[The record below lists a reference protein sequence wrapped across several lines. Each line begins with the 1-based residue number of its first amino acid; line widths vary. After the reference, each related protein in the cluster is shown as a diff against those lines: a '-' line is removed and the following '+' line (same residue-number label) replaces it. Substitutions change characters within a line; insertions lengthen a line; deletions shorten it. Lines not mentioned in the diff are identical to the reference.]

1 MAEALIRQP
10 VYTEI
15 AGTSF
20 GDVIQPYIGEL
31 AYDPRQPS
39 RYRSGDSDISAELL
53 LYRDVLRD
61 ERAYSAL
68 AQRLDAAVAV
78 SWEVQ
83 PGGPLRRDRLAAEDL
98 AAQLREFRFERTCRQ
113 LLFVVWYGY
122 GVAEALWSPDGRRVR
137 LADLVVRAPDRFRW
151 ANDGRLLLRLQTH
164 PRGEPVPAAKFVALT
179 QPGEHGDVPHAPGL
193 ARWCFWPVYL
203 KRNAIKFWGVALD
216 KFAIPTP
223 VGRHRANPGK
233 GEVSKLL
240 KVVSNIASGAG
251 VALPEGQSIE
261 LLQSAARTGGDF
273 ESFVK
278 YFDNAITT
286 LLLGQSSTT
295 DQGPW
300 RGTAEIQ
307 KDVRDEIIASDCRL
321 LDAALNTTV
330 ARWLTAWNFP
340 GAAPPRI
347 VHDASPPEDLDKRA
361 SREETVGRTS
371 GLRPTQAHVEE
382 VYGGRWEPA
391 PASPMQGPEPAPAT
405 DVQPRRGGRAGPML
419 AAGDGEDPI
428 GQAVHAL
435 LAGDGWAPLMEPM
448 VEPLKDAIDAAI
460 ARGESLKMFK
470 ARVPE
475 LMRRMDET
483 ATAETLHNMT
493 FSGVISG
500 QGGEQ

>member
-1 MAEALIRQP
+1 MAEALIRPP
-10 VYTEI
+10 VQVEI

-20 GDVIQPYIGEL
+20 GNVIQPYIGEL

-39 RYRSGDSDISAELL
+39 RYRSGNSDITPELL

-61 ERAYSAL
+61 ERAFSAL
-68 AQRLDAAVAV
+68 GQRLDAAVAV

-83 PGGPLRRDRLAAEDL
+83 PGGPLRRDRLAAESL
-98 AAQLREFRFERTCRQ
+98 AAQLKTISFERASRQ
-113 LLFVVWYGY
+113 LLFGVWYGY
-122 GVAEALWSPDGRRVR
+122 AVAEALWSPDGRRVR
-137 LADLVVRAPDRFRW
+137 LTDLVVRAPDRFRW
-151 ANDGRLLLRLQTH
+151 SVDGTLLLRLQTH
-164 PRGEPVPAAKFVALT
+164 PHGEPVPPAKFVALA

-193 ARWCFWPVYL
+193 AKWCYWPVFL
-203 KRNAIKFWGVALD
+203 KRNAIKFWGISLD

-240 KVVSNIASGAG
+240 KVLSSIASGAG

-273 ESFVK
+273 KDFVG
-278 YFDNAITT
+278 YFDTAITT
-286 LLLGQSSTT
+286 LVLGQSSTT

-307 KDVRDEIIASDCRL
+307 KDVRDEVIASDCRL
-321 LDAALNTTV
+321 LDAALNTTI

-361 SREETVGRTS
+361 SREETISRTS
-371 GLRPTQAHVEE
+371 GLRPTQAHVED
-382 VYGGRWEPA
+382 VYGGQWEPS

-405 DVQPRRGGRAGPML
+405 GVQPPRRGGRA
-419 AAGDGEDPI
+419 D
-428 GQAVHAL
+428 
-435 LAGDGWAPLMEPM
+435 
-448 VEPLKDAIDAAI
+448 
-460 ARGESLKMFK
+460 ARG
-470 ARVPE
+470 
-475 LMRRMDET
+475 RR
-483 ATAETLHNMT
+483 
-493 FSGVISG
+493 
-500 QGGEQ
+500 